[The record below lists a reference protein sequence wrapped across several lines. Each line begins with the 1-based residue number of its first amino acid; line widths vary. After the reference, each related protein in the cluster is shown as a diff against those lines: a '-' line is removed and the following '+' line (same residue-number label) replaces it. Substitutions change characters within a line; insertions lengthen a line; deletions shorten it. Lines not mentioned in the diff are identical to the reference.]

1 MSELARVDLKP
12 IENKLELIRKRA
24 EAIVVV
30 DQESYALACAIVLD
44 GRKEVKAIG
53 FVLDPGINSAKE
65 HLEELRRQKAA
76 FVDRIT
82 PIVAIAEQKAEAWK
96 ADERRKA
103 QQEADR
109 INEQRRV
116 EAQRRADEER
126 REAEAKAKAD
136 REQRERDLAAARKK
150 GEINKRE
157 QEKLAKQAAEDEHKA
172 KEMAAKQAAETAANV
187 QTVTVKP
194 SVPVVSGIKARV
206 NWRFRIVNADKIPR
220 EYLEPN
226 EVAIG
231 SYVRALKQTG
241 EVIPGV
247 EAYSEDGV

>member
-12 IENKLELIRKRA
+12 IENKLELIRT
-24 EAIVVV
+24 
-30 DQESYALACAIVLD
+30 
-44 GRKEVKAIG
+44 
-53 FVLDPGINSAKE
+53 KE

-103 QQEADR
+103 QQEQDR

-157 QEKLAKQAAEDEHKA
+157 QEKLAKQAVEDERKA

-194 SVPVVSGIKARV
+194 SVPVVAGIKARV
-206 NWRFRIVNADKIPR
+206 NWKFRIVNANKIPR

-231 SYVRALKQTG
+231 SYVRGLKQAG

>member
-1 MSELARVDLKP
+1 MKP

-65 HLEELRRQKAA
+65 HLEELCRQKAA

-103 QQEADR
+103 QQEQDR
-109 INEQRRV
+109 INEQRRRDAR
-116 EAQRRADEER
+116 EKADTER
-126 REAEAKAKAD
+126 REAEKAAERKQQEREDEIAKMKKRGLLTKREAERMTRGSERDTEDAKA
-136 REQRERDLAAARKK
+136 L
-150 GEINKRE
+150 
-157 QEKLAKQAAEDEHKA
+157 
-172 KEMAAKQAAETAANV
+172 AAKQAAETVANV

-194 SVPVVSGIKARV
+194 SVPVVAGIKARV
-206 NWRFRIVNADKIPR
+206 NWKFRIVNANKIPR
-220 EYLEPN
+220 HYLEPN

-231 SYVRALKQTG
+231 SYVRALKQAG

>member
-30 DQESYALACAIVLD
+30 DQESYALACAIVLE
-44 GRKEVKAIG
+44 GRNEVKAIG
-53 FVLDPGINSAKE
+53 FVLDPGINSAKA
-65 HLEELRRQKAA
+65 HLEKLRNDKAA
-76 FVDRIT
+76 FVNRVT

-157 QEKLAKQAAEDEHKA
+157 QESSRSKPPKMSAKRKRWPRS
-172 KEMAAKQAAETAANV
+172 KPPKQRRTCR
-187 QTVTVKP
+187 P
-194 SVPVVSGIKARV
+194 
-206 NWRFRIVNADKIPR
+206 
-220 EYLEPN
+220 
-226 EVAIG
+226 
-231 SYVRALKQTG
+231 
-241 EVIPGV
+241 
-247 EAYSEDGV
+247 